1 MKSYIKHLVLI
12 SLIALSVPGYGE
24 VFSLWPNAGKGNAGN
39 AETALNPKNVWNE
52 PVTINDVRLELNVG
66 LIDMNAG
73 DLCAHSVCLGNWQ
86 SYSDRST
93 SLGTSGAGSSSTSAS
108 SWGGSDCCNNCSL
121 SVCTIVYGDGLTGD
135 KAS

>member
-73 DLCAHSVCLGNWQ
+73 DLVALLLKLFPNAKFATNSF
-86 SYSDRST
+86 SIER
-93 SLGTSGAGSSSTSAS
+93 
-108 SWGGSDCCNNCSL
+108 GGSQFCNRSHTMTTPAQNPPNGL
-121 SVCTIVYGDGLTGD
+121 SVTSRFDLG
-135 KAS
+135 